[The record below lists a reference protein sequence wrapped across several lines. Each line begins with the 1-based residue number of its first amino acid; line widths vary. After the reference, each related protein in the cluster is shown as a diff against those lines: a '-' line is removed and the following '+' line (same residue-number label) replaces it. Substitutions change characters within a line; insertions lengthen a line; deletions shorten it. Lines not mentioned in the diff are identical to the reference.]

1 MAPGLVRQADRLSAE
16 RFTDATADRAALPA
30 GDNQYFRSAA
40 DPLYSADTEDLQ
52 ALLRP
57 LFITSWLIDDFM
69 ADNNFF
75 GAHTPGGPRGAML
88 LSSASSK
95 TAYGTAFQLH
105 QREGIEVIGLPS
117 PANVA
122 FCESLGCYDRVLTYD
137 ALDQIAADT
146 PCVYVDFAGNGGL
159 RQAIHT
165 RFANLKYSCSIGGTH
180 VEQLAAGGAGKNL
193 PGPARRC
200 SSPRHRSR
208 NAPPNGVQK
217 SSAYVWFRPGRLLWP
232 RWTTR
237 KTPGCAPSATGGV
250 MQRWRPT
257 PACWAARPTRVW
269 ALSWRWHRTDGL
281 LAGCGRWSPFTC
293 RWNHRSLWLAH
304 EVGRHHL
311 DVGLVEAVLDV
322 AV

>member
-1 MAPGLVRQADRLSAE
+1 MHTTQLQVRKDQLSTTRLHTLPDQALADGQVRVCIDHFALTSNNITYAAFGDAMGYWQFFPSAEEGWGNIPVWGFASVVQSLHPGVAVGERLYGYWPMATGLVLQADRLSAE
-16 RFTDATADRAALPA
+16 RFTDATAHRAALPA
-30 GDNQYFRSAA
+30 VYNQYFRSAA

-105 QREGIEVIGLPS
+105 QREGIEVIGLTS

-165 RFANLKYSCSIGGTH
+165 
-180 VEQLAAGGAGKNL
+180 
-193 PGPARRC
+193 
-200 SSPRHRSR
+200 
-208 NAPPNGVQK
+208 
-217 SSAYVWFRPGRLLWP
+217 
-232 RWTTR
+232 
-237 KTPGCAPSATGGV
+237 
-250 MQRWRPT
+250 
-257 PACWAARPTRVW
+257 
-269 ALSWRWHRTDGL
+269 
-281 LAGCGRWSPFTC
+281 
-293 RWNHRSLWLAH
+293 
-304 EVGRHHL
+304 
-311 DVGLVEAVLDV
+311 
-322 AV
+322 